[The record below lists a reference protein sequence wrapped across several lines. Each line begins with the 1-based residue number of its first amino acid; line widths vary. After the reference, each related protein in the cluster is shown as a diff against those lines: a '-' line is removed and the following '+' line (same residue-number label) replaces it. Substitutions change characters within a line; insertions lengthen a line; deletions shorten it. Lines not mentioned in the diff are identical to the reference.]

1 MYCDFK
7 LHIVALAL
15 KITEFKVGE
24 FARERGLPAPDSL
37 LHGLDF
43 GLASELSHVGGL
55 NL

>member
-1 MYCDFK
+1 MYCDFE
-7 LHIVALAL
+7 LHIVTLAL

-24 FARERGLPAPDSL
+24 FPREKGLPPADSL

-43 GLASELSHVGGL
+43 GLASELSRVGGL